1 MELKQILTIDKKF
14 SSWFFILANKKL
26 SKIRCIYTLL
36 QYNRQRWFAATP
48 LITYHFEAR
57 DLDIQFVSHNIYISS
72 RNSVLLRRDFNISQN
87 KLYIWNLQIM
97 CFKMIYILLYLFNTF
112 HPYKL
117 MCFCY
122 KSLNFFE
129 LPNLA

>member
-1 MELKQILTIDKKF
+1 MV
-14 SSWFFILANKKL
+14 
-26 SKIRCIYTLL
+26 
-36 QYNRQRWFAATP
+36 AATP

-57 DLDIQFVSHNIYISS
+57 DLDIQFVSQNIYISS

-87 KLYIWNLQIM
+87 KLYIWNLRIM
-97 CFKMIYILLYLFNTF
+97 CFKMIYILLHLFNTF
-112 HPYKL
+112 HAYKL